1 MIFPSPAR
9 ENQLNFRFYRSPQR
23 AKYSAC
29 IARSWKT
36 NPADWF
42 SHPHPACGLS
52 NGGCAERAGVWGIR
66 SLGTDSM
73 SAPLL
78 LPYGRSYAAGAGNG
92 GQKRRT
98 AFLMSGHRPRRVL
111 LAAASA
117 FNLFFVD
124 SGFGRN
130 QLGEFRALALILS
143 AHSAGTRIVTYGP
156 ERDSGRC
163 PENPQPFEKGWRKLH
178 LGLRC
183 FPQLRFFNPRQ
194 EVFFYAR

>member
-1 MIFPSPAR
+1 
-9 ENQLNFRFYRSPQR
+9 
-23 AKYSAC
+23 
-29 IARSWKT
+29 
-36 NPADWF
+36 
-42 SHPHPACGLS
+42 
-52 NGGCAERAGVWGIR
+52 
-66 SLGTDSM
+66 M
-73 SAPLL
+73 SAP
-78 LPYGRSYAAGAGNG
+78 GARGIA
-92 GQKRRT
+92 RR
-98 AFLMSGHRPRRVL
+98 ARR
-111 LAAASA
+111 A